1 MQINECFDFVTVAF
15 ESLLGQGQDYLVR
28 KGVAVMILNDRPNVR
43 TVWGT
48 VARWSLSSDQKERV
62 SSSFWLWQNPKSKAP
77 ILRVKGSSFCFL
89 SVILPYV

>member
-43 TVWGT
+43 TV
-48 VARWSLSSDQKERV
+48 
-62 SSSFWLWQNPKSKAP
+62 
-77 ILRVKGSSFCFL
+77 
-89 SVILPYV
+89 